1 MKTLAMDTI
10 LANARFFD
18 GDLSKVPT
26 MALTVGV
33 GTVMDAREVRK
44 EEVAPAVPL
53 EQRLSCYVSSGAG
66 NSCTECL
73 ILLSSGIPQHHGE
86 ALAVCWHLFLC
97 NPAAAV
103 PPGSQ
108 EGWGVSLVGNLTW
121 GGTAGIRLS

>member
-1 MKTLAMDTI
+1 MSRTRVKTLAMDTI

-53 EQRLSCYVSSGAG
+53 EQRLSCYGAA
-66 NSCTECL
+66 TRPL
-73 ILLSSGIPQHHGE
+73 VQAIPAQN
-86 ALAVCWHLFLC
+86 A
-97 NPAAAV
+97 
-103 PPGSQ
+103 
-108 EGWGVSLVGNLTW
+108 
-121 GGTAGIRLS
+121 